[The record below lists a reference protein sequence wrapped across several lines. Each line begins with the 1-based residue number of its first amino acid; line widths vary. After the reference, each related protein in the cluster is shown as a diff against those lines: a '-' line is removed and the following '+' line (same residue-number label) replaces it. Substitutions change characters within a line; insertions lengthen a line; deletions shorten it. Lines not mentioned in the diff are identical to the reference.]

1 MAALIVSRRMCGGA
15 KWDRQHFPLAALGK
29 MLPVPILRSGFMEG
43 GRG

>member
-1 MAALIVSRRMCGGA
+1 MALSVSLAMCAGA

-29 MLPVPILRSGFMEG
+29 MLPVPILRVGLIEG